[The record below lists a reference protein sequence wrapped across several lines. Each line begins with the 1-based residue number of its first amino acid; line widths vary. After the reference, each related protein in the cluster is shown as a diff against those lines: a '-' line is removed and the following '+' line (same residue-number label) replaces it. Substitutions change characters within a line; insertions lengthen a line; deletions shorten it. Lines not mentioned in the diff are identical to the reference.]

1 VVSQTQKN
9 VIQLKTTMRYMHL
22 SPHGTDHMIR
32 VLERGPG
39 VDQMLDRPQI

>member
-1 VVSQTQKN
+1 
-9 VIQLKTTMRYMHL
+9 MRRVGRACVNESDAPDL
-22 SPHGTDHMIR
+22 IGDHMIR